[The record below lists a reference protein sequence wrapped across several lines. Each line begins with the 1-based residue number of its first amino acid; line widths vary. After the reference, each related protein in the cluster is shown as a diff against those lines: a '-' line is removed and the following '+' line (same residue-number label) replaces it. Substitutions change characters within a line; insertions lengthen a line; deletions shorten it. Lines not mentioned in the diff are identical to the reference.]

1 VEFETFL
8 DVALDD
14 AVLVCDKNEY
24 SIFNE
29 KVYVYRI
36 TRSSINDTIEKL
48 KMIFG
53 FNEFEEVKNDD
64 NLIFL
69 NKGDQ

>member
-1 VEFETFL
+1 M
-8 DVALDD
+8 DD